1 MYQCQI
7 FIFEDLTLPFEEDL
21 RQLLHAKDNPSLSSF
36 FDQVCFVLREDF
48 AKLPSR
54 QQSLLPRFAT
64 LVDLLSR
71 WKDSE
76 GAPALKF
83 ALTCLY
89 QVGQFIR
96 YESRRLLLRSSI
108 RLIERLRHYGEGS
121 RPFPKAD
128 NT

>member
-1 MYQCQI
+1 MDRCQI
-7 FIFEDLTLPFEEDL
+7 FIFEDLTTPFAEDL
-21 RQLLHAKDNPSLSSF
+21 RQLLHEKDNPSLSSF
-36 FDQVCFVLREDF
+36 FERVCFVLREEF

-54 QQSLLPRFAT
+54 QQNLLPRFAT

-83 ALTCLY
+83 ALVCLY

-96 YESRRLLLRSSI
+96 YESRNCLLRSS
-108 RLIERLRHYGEGS
+108 L
-121 RPFPKAD
+121 D
-128 NT
+128 